1 MKAIVKLVL
10 LAGQIL
16 LLSSCAL
23 LTELIPPE
31 RAASTALPASKPDK
45 VSVGNAEPDQEAPAT
60 KVPSLSFKLD
70 PSQSITIDQLKVS
83 YSMIAVPDDDGYFV
97 RLSLVFTNLSD
108 RRLSLNPVATLRDAR
123 ESGIKAYSKAAFLRL
138 TAQRKESANRD
149 VIDSLI
155 SNNND
160 GRNSARDR
168 SDWAEAYW
176 LKSRLGIPPQG
187 IALGGLVFHA
197 DKLILPMKLS
207 VSVAGQNYVFD
218 ANDSVRVLNRKYQN
232 EYRMFDMFIG
242 VANSKSGITAYAV
255 PSSIRK
261 NGDRVEMW
269 SLFDF
274 SEAETSAT
282 GQSYLSARSL
292 NEYECGS
299 GRSRLLAF
307 SWHSENMGG
316 GKVVFNNSDAQGWA
330 PIAPDSLEGFIW
342 KYACWKQ

>member
-1 MKAIVKLVL
+1 MKVLVKLVL

-16 LLSSCAL
+16 LLSSCAS
-23 LTELIPPE
+23 LTDFGQPE
-31 RAASTALPASKPDK
+31 DAVPTARPASKSDK
-45 VSVGNAEPDQEAPAT
+45 AATSNAQTVPTVPVA

-83 YSMIAVPDDDGYFV
+83 YSMIAVPDEDGYFI

-108 RRLSLNPVATLRDAR
+108 QRLGLDPVVTLRDAR
-123 ESGIKAYSKAAFLRL
+123 ESVVKAYSKRAFLRL
-138 TAQRKESANRD
+138 TARRKESANHD

-155 SNNND
+155 SNNNN

-168 SDWAEAYW
+168 SEWAEAYW
-176 LKSRLGIPPQG
+176 LKPWLRIPPQG

-207 VSVAGQNYVFD
+207 VSVAGQNYVFA
-218 ANDSVRVLNRKYQN
+218 ANDSVQVLNQKYKD
-232 EYRMFDMFIG
+232 EYRMFDMFVG

-261 NGDRVEMW
+261 NGERVEMW

-274 SEAETSAT
+274 KEAETSAS

-292 NEYECGS
+292 NEYECDA

-307 SWHSENMGG
+307 SWHSDNMSGG
-316 GKVVFNNSDAQGWA
+316 EVVFSNSDAQDWA
-330 PIAPDSLEGFIW
+330 PIAPDSLEGLIW